1 MSLVRESDAYRAYCS
16 LCIYIGKTPLRRFK
30 WRNKNSTPTKQNKTG
45 EDIKRELDEIREY
58 A

>member
-1 MSLVRESDAYRAYCS
+1 MSLVREERLYKAYCD
-16 LCIYIGKTPLRRFK
+16 LCFYIGKTPLRRSK
-30 WRNKNSTPTKQNKTG
+30 WRNKNSTPTKHNKTV